1 MNGWIN
7 EARSRPPDRW
17 RLILDLGQKAEGG
30 GRRQKWL
37 TFRGTRREAEK
48 KLRELLGDDARGE
61 FIEPSKLTVGA
72 WLDRWV
78 EDSVKP
84 RLNPRTYRKYKG
96 IVRLHLKPRL
106 GTIRL
111 QALRATDVERY
122 RMEVGVS
129 SRTGQIHQVVLGAA
143 MKSAVRD
150 GLVRSYV
157 VSLATVKPPQK
168 RIRVSV
174 AWTAEEASAVVNAA
188 KRRSPQV
195 AALIALA
202 LDSGARKAEIQGL
215 QWSDIDLDAATLRLE
230 RQFLRGA
237 RKDVVEFGSTKTGKS
252 RSLNLSAETVALL
265 REHKRTQAEL
275 KLANRPIYIDHGL
288 VFAQAHEDLHSQSA
302 RLGAPLVEHHL
313 DRVLEHL
320 IDATGVRRTTF
331 HGLRHTS
338 ATLLL
343 AANVQPHVVQRR
355 LGHAAIATTLDL
367 YAHVLPVQQADAASK
382 LAVLLFG
389 PTTGR

>member
-17 RLILDLGQKAEGG
+17 RLILDLGSKVGG
-30 GRRQKWL
+30 KGRRQKWL
-37 TFRGTRREAEK
+37 TFRGTHREAEK

-61 FIEPSKLTVGA
+61 FIEPTKLTVGE

-78 EDSVKP
+78 ENSVQP
-84 RLNPRTYRKYKG
+84 RLNARTYRKYKG
-96 IVRLHLKPRL
+96 IIRLHLKPRL
-106 GTIRL
+106 GAIRV
-111 QALRATDVERY
+111 QALRASDVERY
-122 RMEVGVS
+122 RMEIGVS

-150 GLVRSYV
+150 GIVRSNV
-157 VSLATVKPPQK
+157 VSLATVRPPHK
-168 RIRVSV
+168 RVRVSV
-174 AWTAEEASAVVNAA
+174 AWTSEEAAAVINAA
-188 KRRSPQV
+188 RQRSSQI

-215 QWSDIDLDAATLRLE
+215 QWSAVDLDAGTLRIE

-237 RKDVVEFGSTKTGKS
+237 RKDVVEFGPTKTGKM
-252 RSLNLSAETVALL
+252 RSLNLSAETVVLL

-275 KLANRPIYIDHGL
+275 KLANRPYYVDHGL
-288 VFAQAHEDLHSQSA
+288 TFAQAHEDLHSHSA

-313 DRVLEHL
+313 DRVLERL
-320 IDATGVRRTTF
+320 IAATGVRRTMF

-343 AANVQPHVVQRR
+343 AAGVQPHVVQQR
-355 LGHAAIATTLDL
+355 LGHASIGTTLNL
-367 YAHVLPVQQADAASK
+367 YAHVLPAQQADAASR
-382 LAVLLFG
+382 LAALLYGSG
-389 PTTGR
+389 PS